1 MFNSRQKWLSAVVAA
16 SLMVAS
22 ASSMAEDKTLHVYN
36 WSDYISPDTVPNF
49 EKQSGIKVV
58 YDVFDSNEVL
68 EGKLMAGSTG
78 YDVVVPSSSFL
89 ARQLQS
95 GVFQPLDKS
104 KLPNYKNLDPELMQ
118 KVAQHDPDN
127 KYAIP
132 YLWGTT
138 GIGYNVEKVKAAL
151 GTDAPVNSWDLV
163 LKPENLEKLKSCG
176 VSFLDAPEEIFATV
190 LNYLGKDPNSSDA
203 KDYSGAA
210 TDLLLKLRPSI
221 RYFHSSQYINDLANG
236 NTCVAIGWSGDIL
249 QAKNRA
255 EQAKNGVHLAY
266 SVPKEGA
273 LAFFDMM
280 AIPKD
285 AKNLDAAYQWLNYL
299 GKDPNSSDAKD
310 YSGAAT
316 DLLLKLRPNIRYFH
330 SSQYI
335 NDLANGNICVAIG
348 WSGDILQAK
357 NRADAAKNGVHLGY
371 SVPKEGALAFFDMMA
386 IPKDAKNIDGAYA
399 WLNYIMDPKVIA
411 DVSNKMNYANGNK
424 ASLPLINADVRN
436 NPGIFPTPDAMAKLY
451 VRDPVSDPGP

>member
-1 MFNSRQKWLSAVVAA
+1 MNNQTKKWLPAAVAGVVMASAVAA
-16 SLMVAS
+16 Q
-22 ASSMAEDKTLHVYN
+22 AEDKTLHVYN
-36 WSDYISPDTVPNF
+36 WSDYIAADTVPDF
-49 EKQSGIKVV
+49 EKQTGIKVV

-95 GVFQPLDKS
+95 GVFQELDRS
-104 KLPNYKNLDPELMQ
+104 KLPNYKNLDPDLMA
-118 KVAQHDPDN
+118 KVAQHDPGN

-151 GTDAPVNSWDLV
+151 GADAPVNSWDLV

-190 LNYLGKDPNSSDA
+190 LNYLGKDPNSTDA
-203 KDYSGAA
+203 KDYTGAA
-210 TDLLLKLRPSI
+210 TDLLMKLRPNI

-249 QAKNRA
+249 QAKDRA
-255 EQAKNGVHLAY
+255 EKANNGVHLSY

-285 AKNLDAAYQWLNYL
+285 AKNKDAAYQWLNY
-299 GKDPNSSDAKD
+299 
-310 YSGAAT
+310 
-316 DLLLKLRPNIRYFH
+316 
-330 SSQYI
+330 
-335 NDLANGNICVAIG
+335 
-348 WSGDILQAK
+348 
-357 NRADAAKNGVHLGY
+357 
-371 SVPKEGALAFFDMMA
+371 
-386 IPKDAKNIDGAYA
+386 
-399 WLNYIMDPKVIA
+399 IMEPKVIA
-411 DVSNKMNYANGNK
+411 EVSSKINYANGNK

-436 NPGIFPTPDAMAKLY
+436 NPGIFPTPDAMAKLF
-451 VRDPVSDPGP
+451 VLKVQDPKLDRARTRAWTKVKSGK

>member
-1 MFNSRQKWLSAVVAA
+1 MFNQKKWLSAAVTGV
-16 SLMVAS
+16 LMVAS
-22 ASSMAEDKTLHVYN
+22 AGSMAEDKTLHVYN
-36 WSDYISPDTVPNF
+36 WSDYISADTVPNF
-49 EKQSGIKVV
+49 EKASGIKVV

-104 KLPNYKNLDPELMQ
+104 KLPNYKNLDPELMK

-138 GIGYNVEKVKAAL
+138 GIGYNVDKVKAAL
-151 GTDAPVNSWDLV
+151 GADAPVNSWDLV
-163 LKPENLEKLKSCG
+163 LKPENLEKLESCG

-285 AKNLDAAYQWLNYL
+285 AKNLDAAYQWLNY
-299 GKDPNSSDAKD
+299 
-310 YSGAAT
+310 
-316 DLLLKLRPNIRYFH
+316 
-330 SSQYI
+330 
-335 NDLANGNICVAIG
+335 
-348 WSGDILQAK
+348 
-357 NRADAAKNGVHLGY
+357 
-371 SVPKEGALAFFDMMA
+371 
-386 IPKDAKNIDGAYA
+386 
-399 WLNYIMDPKVIA
+399 IMDPKVIA
-411 DVSNKMNYANGNK
+411 DVSNKMSYANGNK
-424 ASLPLINADVRN
+424 ASLPLINADIRN
-436 NPGIFPTPDAMAKLY
+436 NPGIFPTPEAMSKLF
-451 VRDPVSDPGP
+451 VLKVQDPKLDRARTRAWTRVKSGK

>member
-1 MFNSRQKWLSAVVAA
+1 MSNQKKWLLGAIAGVLMAA
-16 SLMVAS
+16 SAG
-22 ASSMAEDKTLHVYN
+22 SMAEDKTLHVYN
-36 WSDYISPDTVPNF
+36 WSDYISADTVPNF
-49 EKQSGIKVV
+49 EKQTGVKVV

-104 KLPNYKNLDPELMQ
+104 KLANYKNLDPELMQ
-118 KVAQHDPDN
+118 KVEQHDPDN

-138 GIGYNVEKVKAAL
+138 GIGYNVEKVKATL
-151 GTDAPVNSWDLV
+151 GADAPVNSWDLV

-190 LNYLGKDPNSSDA
+190 LNYLGKDSNSADA
-203 KDYSGAA
+203 KDYTGAA
-210 TDLLLKLRPSI
+210 TGLLLKLRPSI

-255 EQAKNGVHLAY
+255 NQAKNGEHLAY

-285 AKNLDAAYQWLNYL
+285 AKNLDAAYQWLNY
-299 GKDPNSSDAKD
+299 
-310 YSGAAT
+310 
-316 DLLLKLRPNIRYFH
+316 
-330 SSQYI
+330 
-335 NDLANGNICVAIG
+335 
-348 WSGDILQAK
+348 
-357 NRADAAKNGVHLGY
+357 
-371 SVPKEGALAFFDMMA
+371 
-386 IPKDAKNIDGAYA
+386 
-399 WLNYIMDPKVIA
+399 IMDPKVIA
-411 DVSNKMNYANGNK
+411 DVSNKMSYANGNK
-424 ASLPLINADVRN
+424 ASLPLINADIRN
-436 NPGIFPTPDAMAKLY
+436 SPGIFPTPEAMSKLF
-451 VRDPVSDPGP
+451 VLKVQDPKLDRARTRAWTRVESGK